1 MGHEELNQMLFKNN
15 LGQSDRNLSFSTLGS
30 RSMQCPEDFH
40 GYTSLPLL
48 RYRCTTISGCLWIL
62 CFRILRW
69 PWSFQWSGLPLPVYL
84 SICPGSALTSVTKGS
99 SCWVVL
105 YVQNL
110 YRILKSQTLSVTGR
124 DYLIQCPPP
133 PFKQWETDLPS
144 SKRRGQDPKP
154 SFHPRA
160 SYSSLSPIGMH
171 PIWALV
177 LSGALA
183 CLLSVT
189 VPTDK

>member
-1 MGHEELNQMLFKNN
+1 MGLVLGSYVAEKPDKRKTRSLLNYMGHEEVNQILFKNN

-48 RYRCTTISGCLWIL
+48 RYRCTAISGSLWIL

-69 PWSFQWSGLPLPVYL
+69 PWSYQWSGLPFPVFL
-84 SICPGSALTSVTKGS
+84 SICPGSALTSVTKSS

-110 YRILKSQTLSVTGR
+110 YRILKSQTPSVTGR
-124 DYLIQCPPP
+124 DYLIQCHPHPHLNDE
-133 PFKQWETDLPS
+133 KQTCPAA
-144 SKRRGQDPKP
+144 RGGARTQSQTFIPERLIHL
-154 SFHPRA
+154 FHQ
-160 SYSSLSPIGMH
+160 
-171 PIWALV
+171 
-177 LSGALA
+177 
-183 CLLSVT
+183 
-189 VPTDK
+189 

>member
-1 MGHEELNQMLFKNN
+1 MGLVLGSYVAEKPDKRKTRSLLNDMGHEEVNQILFKNN

-48 RYRCTTISGCLWIL
+48 RYRRTAISGCLWIL

-69 PWSFQWSGLPLPVYL
+69 PWSYQWSGLPLPVFL
-84 SICPGSALTSVTKGS
+84 SICPGSALTSVTK
-99 SCWVVL
+99 
-105 YVQNL
+105 
-110 YRILKSQTLSVTGR
+110 
-124 DYLIQCPPP
+124 
-133 PFKQWETDLPS
+133 S

-154 SFHPRA
+154 NFHPRA
-160 SYSSLSPIGMH
+160 SYSSLPPIRMH

-189 VPTDK
+189 ILTGK

>member
-1 MGHEELNQMLFKNN
+1 MGLVLGSYIAEKPDKRKTRSLLNDMGHEELNQMLFKNN

-144 SKRRGQDPKP
+144 SKRRGQDQSQAFIPERLIHL
-154 SFHPRA
+154 FHQ
-160 SYSSLSPIGMH
+160 
-171 PIWALV
+171 
-177 LSGALA
+177 
-183 CLLSVT
+183 
-189 VPTDK
+189 